1 MKQTI
6 ICWITFFIIISGI
19 NLFTL
24 TRINKSYNQIYCHF
38 MYETK
43 PDMDRHEIEMNNDK
57 ISLLIVV
64 SLMCSLSTIICGI
77 VSIVFISSVKLDK
90 KENDDEIKSDNSV

>member
-1 MKQTI
+1 
-6 ICWITFFIIISGI
+6 
-19 NLFTL
+19 
-24 TRINKSYNQIYCHF
+24 
-38 MYETK
+38 MYGTK
-43 PDMDRHEIEMNNDK
+43 PDMARCEIESYDDK
-57 ISLLIVV
+57 ISLLIAV